1 MLFLFLVLFS
11 FQTFSTD
18 LNRLKYSECAFSL
31 SFSFLISDQL
41 MAVFN
46 KAVILLGLAV
56 YQMTITI
63 SALRVL
69 LVISY
74 LISSAPS

>member
-1 MLFLFLVLFS
+1 MFFLFLVLFS

-18 LNRLKYSECAFSL
+18 LNRLKYSEFAFSL

-56 YQMTITI
+56 YQMIITI

-74 LISSAPS
+74 LISSVPL